1 MRRLVL
7 LMGLAGVIGG
17 LIATLPTL
25 TAAATPT
32 PPMTGSFTVSDFAF
46 TAAGGG
52 NTVTIAPGGTVSFS
66 YPSGASEHNVDFGSG
81 RQPTS
86 CAAGGQSQS
95 APIPSVPTAP
105 GWSGTCTFNTPGTYS
120 FHCDRHTFMTGTII
134 VGSQATNTSTGS
146 GGSTTSTDTMTMP
159 MNMPMPTTSTVQP
172 TTSTAQ
178 PTTGTSRPALLSPI
192 AGSARNAIKVSGPSG
207 GRKVDGSINVSRAG
221 QGGHAIIAV
230 ISSSSALG
238 RGGRK
243 QPTTIGRLRLS
254 DLRAGTVRFSVA
266 LKTPAR
272 RALTTHKQLAI
283 SVQVTVTAPGAQT
296 VSLSRSLTL
305 RA

>member
-25 TAAATPT
+25 TAAATPLPT
-32 PPMTGSFTVSDFAF
+32 TGSFTVSDFAF

-66 YPSGASEHNVDFGSG
+66 YPSGSNEHNVDFGSG
-81 RQPTS
+81 SQPTS
-86 CAAGGQSQS
+86 CTVGGQSQS
-95 APIPSVPTAP
+95 PPIPSTPTAP
-105 GWSGTCTFNTPGTYS
+105 GWSGTCTFDTAGTYS

-134 VGSQATNTSTGS
+134 VGSQATSTGTGS
-146 GGSTTSTDTMTMP
+146 DGSTTSTMTMP
-159 MNMPMPTTSTVQP
+159 MSMPMP

-178 PTTGTSRPALLSPI
+178 PTTSTTRPTLLSPI
-192 AGSARNAIKVSGPSG
+192 TSSARNAIKVAGASG
-207 GRKVDGSINVSRAG
+207 GRKVAGTINVSRAG
-221 QGGHAIIAV
+221 QGGHAVIAV

-238 RGGRK
+238 RGGHK
-243 QPTTIGRLRLS
+243 QPTTIGHLRLS
-254 DLRAGTVRFSVA
+254 DLRTGTVRFEIA

-272 RALTTHKQLAI
+272 RAVTTHKHLAI
-283 SVQVTVTAPGAQT
+283 TVQVTVSASGAQT
-296 VSLSRSLTL
+296 VSLSRSLIL

>member
-17 LIATLPTL
+17 LIATLTTL

-32 PPMTGSFTVSDFAF
+32 LPMSGSFTVSDFAF

-66 YPSGASEHNVDFGSG
+66 YPSGSSEHNVDFGG
-81 RQPTS
+81 GPQPTS
-86 CAAGGQSQS
+86 CAVGGQNQS
-95 APIPSVPTAP
+95 PPIPSVPTAP
-105 GWSGTCTFNTPGTYS
+105 GWSGTCTFNTAGTYS

-134 VGSQATNTSTGS
+134 VGSQATTTGTGTGGSPTSTG
-146 GGSTTSTDTMTMP
+146 TMTMP
-159 MNMPMPTTSTVQP
+159 MSMPMPTTSAQP

-178 PTTGTSRPALLSPI
+178 PTTATTRSTLLSPI
-192 AGSARNAIKVSGPSG
+192 AGSARNAIKVAGASG
-207 GRKVDGSINVSRAG
+207 GRKVDGTISVSRAG
-221 QGGHAIIAV
+221 QGGHALITV

-243 QPTTIGRLRLS
+243 QPTTIGHLRLS
-254 DLRAGTVRFSVA
+254 DLRAGAVRFNVA

-272 RALTTHKQLAI
+272 RALITHKHLAI
-283 SVQVTVTAPGAQT
+283 TVQIAVSAPGTQT